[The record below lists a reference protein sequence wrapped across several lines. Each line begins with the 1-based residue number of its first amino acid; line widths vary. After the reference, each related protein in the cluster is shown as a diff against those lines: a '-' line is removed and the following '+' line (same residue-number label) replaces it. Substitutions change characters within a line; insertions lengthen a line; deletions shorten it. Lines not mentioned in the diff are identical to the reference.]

1 MTKLITVR
9 KVLRDQK
16 GASSV
21 EYGLI
26 LAMIVLVM
34 LIAMQG
40 VANQTISY
48 WQNISTTSANAIS
61 GS

>member
-61 GS
+61 SS